1 MLASFTRALMDK
13 VFWVILATALLGA
26 AQQSAWFIV
35 PMALLLTLFS
45 VVSDEHWFQEFRKR
59 GLLPALWLFW
69 FQYLGQNALF
79 ARAAFAMG
87 HAVRWF
93 WFE

>member
-1 MLASFTRALMDK
+1 MLVSFARAMTDK
-13 VFWVILATALLGA
+13 VFCVILATALLGA
-26 AQQSAWFIV
+26 AQLSAWFIV

-69 FQYLGQNALF
+69 MQCLGQNVLF
-79 ARAAFAMG
+79 AVAAFVMG
-87 HAVRWF
+87 HVVRWL
-93 WFE
+93 WL

>member
-1 MLASFTRALMDK
+1 MGRALCDT

-26 AQQSAWFIV
+26 ARQSAWFIV

-45 VVSDEHWFQEFRKR
+45 VVSDQHWFQEFKKR

-69 FQYLGQNALF
+69 MQCLGQNVLF
-79 ARAAFAMG
+79 AGTAFVMG
-87 HAVRWF
+87 HAVRWL
-93 WFE
+93 WF

>member
-1 MLASFTRALMDK
+1 MLAGLARVVADK

-45 VVSDEHWFQEFRKR
+45 VVSDEHWFHEFRKR

-69 FQYLGQNALF
+69 AQCLGQNILF
-79 ARAAFAMG
+79 SGAAFGMG
-87 HAVRWF
+87 HAVRWL
-93 WFE
+93 WF

>member
-1 MLASFTRALMDK
+1 MLASFAHALTDR
-13 VFWVILATALLGA
+13 VFWMILATALLGV

-69 FQYLGQNALF
+69 LQCLGQNVLF
-79 ARAAFAMG
+79 AGTAFVMG
-87 HAVRWF
+87 HGVRWL
-93 WFE
+93 WF